1 MRLLRIIPGH
11 NVFSV
16 NIGEENLVDELKDE
30 IKKENTLAANA
41 FTLTQITVKTSDE
54 KEYIASQ
61 QAQPGRLVGCSLPIG
76 PP

>member
-16 NIGEENLVDELKDE
+16 NIESLVDGLKGE
-30 IKKENTLAANA
+30 IKKQNTLAANA
-41 FTLTQITVKTSDE
+41 FTLNQITVDTSDE
-54 KEYIASQ
+54 KEYTTSQ
-61 QAQPGRLVGCSLPIG
+61 QAQPGRLVGRSLPIG